1 MPIATGAPQ
10 QTASLFDHLVGADEQ
25 GRRHG
30 KAERL
35 GSLEVDGQLEFGRL
49 LAQEYKKAA
58 RLGAA
63 FSAVRRLPTPE
74 PVVMMAGPA
83 PVMPSPGVFAT
94 LTAAFGPIPATLP
107 AWGDLVLPARL
118 CGGCWGSGCW
128 GSRCWGGGCWGGGRS
143 SRSVGTW
150 ALGFRILGECRRAE
164 QQSTRCNTKQN
175 PIHLCFL
182 GV

>member
-1 MPIATGAPQ
+1 LFGSGWSI
-10 QTASLFDHLVGADEQ
+10 TALA
-25 GRRHG
+25 
-30 KAERL
+30 RL
-35 GSLEVDGQLEFGRL
+35 GDLKVDHEFEFGRRPRRNT
-49 LAQEYKKAA
+49 KKAA

-83 PVMPSPGVFAT
+83 PVMPSPGAFAT

-128 GSRCWGGGCWGGGRS
+128 GGRCWGGSRS

-164 QQSTRCNTKQN
+164 QQSSRCNTKQN

>member
-1 MPIATGAPQ
+1 MIT
-10 QTASLFDHLVGADEQ
+10 SSNLVGARAGIQ
-25 GRRHG
+25 KSGSVRGR
-30 KAERL
+30 
-35 GSLEVDGQLEFGRL
+35 
-49 LAQEYKKAA
+49 
-58 RLGAA
+58 

-83 PVMPSPGVFAT
+83 PVMPSPGAFAT

-128 GSRCWGGGCWGGGRS
+128 GSGCWGSGCWGSGCWGSGCWGSSCWGSSCWGGGRS
-143 SRSVGTW
+143 SRSVGTR
-150 ALGFRILGECRRAE
+150 ALGFRILGEGRRAE
-164 QQSTRCNTKQN
+164 QQSSRCNTKQN